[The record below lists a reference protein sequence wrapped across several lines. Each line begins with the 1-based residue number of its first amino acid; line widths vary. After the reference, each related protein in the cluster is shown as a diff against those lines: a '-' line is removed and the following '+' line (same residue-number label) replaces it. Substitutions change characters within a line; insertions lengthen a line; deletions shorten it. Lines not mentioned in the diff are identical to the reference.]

1 MKKSLVA
8 RLYEKVQGKDFT
20 SVQRSMI
27 VWEFLMRIPYEA
39 EECTEESVV
48 NDCKSESEEDSYDDS
63 DDDTED
69 DSEYEEE
76 GKVGIVRLLNNE
88 AFKAAYPLHDGKYDN
103 DGTGIH

>member
-1 MKKSLVA
+1 
-8 RLYEKVQGKDFT
+8 
-20 SVQRSMI
+20 
-27 VWEFLMRIPYEA
+27 MRIPYEA
-39 EECTEESVV
+39 EECAEESVV